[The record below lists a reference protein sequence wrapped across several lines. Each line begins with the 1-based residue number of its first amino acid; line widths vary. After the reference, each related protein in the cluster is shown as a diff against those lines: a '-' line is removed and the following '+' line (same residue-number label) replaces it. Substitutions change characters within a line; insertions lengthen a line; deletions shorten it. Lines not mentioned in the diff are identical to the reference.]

1 MMKLYGGASSPYVRK
16 CRVAAR
22 ELGIADKVE
31 QVPMPTYGADPNT
44 PLAGMNPAVRVPT
57 LELENGEY
65 LYDSRIILRYLNELA
80 GGSLYPAGDWAMQRR
95 ESQAEGL
102 LDAALLIRGETA
114 SRPKEFQY
122 ADFVAMQTRK
132 IGNALD
138 ALEKEVA
145 NLQGV
150 DAAAIGTGCALG
162 YLDFRFAESGW
173 RDNCPGL
180 AKWFEQF
187 NARPSMQATLPE

>member
-22 ELGIADKVE
+22 ELGVIGKIE
-31 QVPMPTYGADPNT
+31 EKPMPTYGADPNT

-57 LELENGEY
+57 LELDNGEF
-65 LYDSRIILRYLNELA
+65 LYDSRIILRYLNESA

-102 LDAALLIRGETA
+102 IDAALLIRGEVT
-114 SRPKEFQY
+114 RPEEFKYQGFI
-122 ADFVAMQTRK
+122 DLQSKK
-132 IGNALD
+132 INNALD
-138 ALEKEVA
+138 ALEQVVGH
-145 NLQGV
+145 LGGI

-162 YLDFRFAESGW
+162 YLDFRFADWGW
-173 RDNCPGL
+173 RNNHPGL
-180 AKWFEQF
+180 AKWFEGF
-187 NARPSMQATLPE
+187 NARPSMQATMPE

>member
-22 ELGIADKVE
+22 ELGVIGKIE
-31 QVPMPTYGADPNT
+31 EMPMPTYGADPNT

-57 LELENGEY
+57 LELDNGEF
-65 LYDSRIILRYLNELA
+65 LYDSRIILRYLNESA

-102 LDAALLIRGETA
+102 IDAALLIRGEVT
-114 SRPKEFQY
+114 RPEEFKYQGFI
-122 ADFVAMQTRK
+122 DLQSKK
-132 IGNALD
+132 INNALD
-138 ALEKEVA
+138 ALEQVVGS
-145 NLQGV
+145 LGGL

-162 YLDFRFAESGW
+162 YLDFRFADWGW
-173 RDNCPGL
+173 RDNHPGL
-180 AKWFEQF
+180 AKWFEGF
-187 NARPSMQATLPE
+187 NARPSMQATMPE

>member
-22 ELGIADKVE
+22 ELGVIGKIE
-31 QVPMPTYGADPNT
+31 EMPMPTYGADPNT

-57 LELENGEY
+57 LELDNGEF
-65 LYDSRIILRYLNELA
+65 LYDSRIILRYLNESA

-102 LDAALLIRGETA
+102 IDAALLIRGEVT
-114 SRPKEFQY
+114 RPEEFKYQGFI
-122 ADFVAMQTRK
+122 DLQSKK
-132 IGNALD
+132 INNALD
-138 ALEKEVA
+138 ALEQIVGS
-145 NLQGV
+145 LGGI

-162 YLDFRFAESGW
+162 YLDFRFADWGW
-173 RDNCPGL
+173 RDNHPGL
-180 AKWFEQF
+180 AKWFEGF
-187 NARPSMQATLPE
+187 NARPSMQATMPE

>member
-22 ELGIADKVE
+22 ELGVIGKIE
-31 QVPMPTYGADPNT
+31 EMPMPTYGADPNT

-57 LELENGEY
+57 LELDNGEF
-65 LYDSRIILRYLNELA
+65 LYDSRIILRYLNESA

-102 LDAALLIRGETA
+102 IDAALLIRGEVT
-114 SRPKEFQY
+114 RPEEFKYQGFI
-122 ADFVAMQTRK
+122 DLQSKK
-132 IGNALD
+132 INNALD
-138 ALEKEVA
+138 ALEQVVGH
-145 NLQGV
+145 LGGI

-162 YLDFRFAESGW
+162 YLDFRFADWGW
-173 RDNCPGL
+173 RNNHPGL
-180 AKWFEQF
+180 AKWFEGF
-187 NARPSMQATLPE
+187 NARPSMQATMPE